1 MSSISVHKSP
11 ARLDQIGKRVLRSLS
26 SHVEVD
32 VAAVARDLGATEQV
46 VRERLRSMKESG
58 LVQGFTVRVDARQM
72 GESFEFLVTGAPTER
87 TDKAALAKLCA
98 DPQVTRAFGLASAHS
113 VAFTVVGND
122 LAATRAHGMALA
134 AQVGLRQPQA
144 AMVVATFQDRASG
157 LASVLAGSEPAPAAP
172 SMAPAVVAVPASA
185 IGHVSPVAPVSL
197 LAPTAEAQAIA
208 A

>member
-1 MSSISVHKSP
+1 MSHVSVHKSP

-26 SHVEVD
+26 GHVEVD
-32 VAAVARDLGATEQV
+32 VAAVARELGATEQV

-58 LVQGFTVRVDARQM
+58 LVQGFTVRIDARQM
-72 GESFEFLVTGAPTER
+72 GETFEFLVTGAPTER
-87 TDKAALAKLCA
+87 TDKAALARLCA

-122 LAATRAHGMALA
+122 LAATRSHGMALA
-134 AQVGLRQPQA
+134 AQAGLRTPQA

-157 LASVLAGSEPAPAAP
+157 LASVLSGPDAVPATPAAAP
-172 SMAPAVVAVPASA
+172 APAVVAVPASA
-185 IGHVSPVAPVSL
+185 LGHVPPVAILSVP
-197 LAPTAEAQAIA
+197 EAQAVA